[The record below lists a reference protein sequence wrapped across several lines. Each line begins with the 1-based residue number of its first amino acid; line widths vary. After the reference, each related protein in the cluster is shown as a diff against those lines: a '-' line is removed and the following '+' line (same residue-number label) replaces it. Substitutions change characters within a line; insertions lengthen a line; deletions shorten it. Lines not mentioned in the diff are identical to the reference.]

1 MLMSS
6 RLDESSFTFY
16 QYEDKFIVII
26 AMVGAQRFCKV
37 FTLKWIEFLDPYQ
50 RVSLILVKVHN

>member
-37 FTLKWIEFLDPYQ
+37 FTLKWI
-50 RVSLILVKVHN
+50 

>member
-16 QYEDKFIVII
+16 QYKDKLIVNIT
-26 AMVGAQRFCKV
+26 MVGAQRFCKV
-37 FTLKWIEFLDPYQ
+37 FTLKWKEFLDPYR

>member
-6 RLDESSFTFY
+6 ILDESSFTSY
-16 QYEDKFIVII
+16 RYKDKFIVDI

-37 FTLKWIEFLDPYQ
+37 FTSKLIRFLDPYQ

>member
-6 RLDESSFTFY
+6 ILDESSFKFY
-16 QYEDKFIVII
+16 QSEEKFIVNI

-37 FTLKWIEFLDPYQ
+37 FTLKWI
-50 RVSLILVKVHN
+50 